1 MNLLA
6 FFVFACYMLTLLT
19 ISIIPHY
26 LYTGKDER
34 DLLQDTREPVSEE
47 ETENHEQDDL
57 QEESGTEPHEEEP
70 EQHEENYTETENMIL
85 RRRTV
90 IFNERDGTTTITT
103 EYI

>member
-6 FFVFACYMLTLLT
+6 SFVFACYMITLLT
-19 ISIIPHY
+19 LSLIPHF
-26 LYTGKDER
+26 LYTGKDAR
-34 DLLQDTREPVSEE
+34 DLLEDSHEQEEENDVQAYEELQE
-47 ETENHEQDDL
+47 ETE
-57 QEESGTEPHEEEP
+57 TEPHEDEE
-70 EQHEENYTETENMIL
+70 ENENENYTETENMIL